1 MTTELTKTEKDTQNL
16 PVIMANSKLDNAML
30 IATELSKSDI
40 IPKEFQK
47 KPANCL
53 IAVELSNR
61 LKASPFQ
68 VMQNM
73 DVIYG
78 RPSLRSSFII
88 ACINNSGKIIG
99 SLKFEMDEKETKCR
113 AWAIEK
119 ETGARLLGPKITLE
133 MAQAEGWMTK
143 NGSKWKTMPGL
154 MLRYRAAAFFGRLY
168 CPEIMNGMY
177 SVEETEDL
185 HNVQDVQSEVVD
197 PFATPEMPEPP
208 KAIETQQEEM
218 EITEDMEKMAN
229 EYFEANEQ

>member
-1 MTTELTKTEKDTQNL
+1 MTTKLAKTEKETQNL
-16 PVIMANSKLDNAML
+16 PVIMANSKLDEAMRL
-30 IATELSKSDI
+30 ATELSKSDM
-40 IPKEFQK
+40 IPKEYQN

-53 IAVELSNR
+53 IAVELSYR
-61 LKASPFQ
+61 LKTLPLLI
-68 VMQNM
+68 MQNM
-73 DVIYG
+73 DPIYG
-78 RPSLRSSFII
+78 RPSFRSSFII

-113 AWAIEK
+113 AWAVEK
-119 ETGARLLGPKITLE
+119 ETGTKLVGPKITLE

-177 SVEETEDL
+177 SVEEMEDM
-185 HNVQDVQSEVVD
+185 HNAQDVQAEVVD
-197 PFATPEMPEPP
+197 PFATPEIPEPP
-208 KAIETQQEEM
+208 KAIVTQAEEM
-218 EITEDMEKMAN
+218 EISEDMEKMAN